1 MPANP
6 TAGVPC
12 RPGRRHCLKSLVA
25 GAAMA
30 LGVAPLD
37 AHAQHYRGLF
47 NRASPELPTHAKRV
61 VSLEFL
67 FTESLLALDV
77 TPVGVADPRGYAQWV
92 RYRADRIEAGA
103 SVGTR
108 EQPNLEAIAALRPD
122 LIVAYAYRHERLF
135 DALSRIAPTVVFNV
149 QPAQGEGDAL
159 DRMLAIFRA
168 IGGMTGRAQAAA
180 QVVADSE
187 ARIAVARDL
196 ALRDGFRDAPIA
208 LLNANAGGGNFWA
221 YDNKD
226 MIGALIGHLGAR
238 NALGWLDARQSM
250 VNLSLGDLARHPEWS
265 LIVVDNGAAPAYQ
278 LPVWRALPA
287 VRDARVAFLPP
298 SWGFGGPVSLDRIT
312 GLVGAA
318 FTSMAPAMRARAALA
333 TSSRRESEARSW
345 A

>member
-1 MPANP
+1 MPAKSD
-6 TAGVPC
+6 AGAPAH
-12 RPGRRHCLKSLVA
+12 PARRRCLKYLAA
-25 GAAMA
+25 GAVAMTGA
-30 LGVAPLD
+30 VPLD
-37 AHAQHYRGLF
+37 VHAQNYRGLF
-47 NRASPELPTHAKRV
+47 NRASPVLPTPARRV

-77 TPVGVADPRGYAQWV
+77 TPIGVADPRGYTQWV
-92 RYRADRIEAGA
+92 KYRADRLRADSA
-103 SVGTR
+103 VGTR

-135 DALSRIAPTVVFNV
+135 DALARIAPTVVFNV
-149 QPAQGEGDAL
+149 QPAEGEGDAL
-159 DRMLAIFRA
+159 DRMLAIFRSL
-168 IGGMTGRAQAAA
+168 GGMTGRVDAAA
-180 QVVADSE
+180 QIVADSQ
-187 ARIAVARDL
+187 ARIAEARAS

-238 NALGWLDARQSM
+238 NALGWLDERQSM

-287 VRDARVAFLPP
+287 VRDGRVAFLPP

-312 GLVGAA
+312 GLVGTA
-318 FTSMAPAMRARAALA
+318 FASMAPAMRARAA
-333 TSSRRESEARSW
+333 SGV
-345 A
+345 

>member
-1 MPANP
+1 MPAEFL
-6 TAGVPC
+6 AGAPVSDA
-12 RPGRRHCLKSLVA
+12 RRRCLKTLAA
-25 GAAMA
+25 GAVMA
-30 LGVAPLD
+30 AGAVPLSGQ
-37 AHAQHYRGLF
+37 AQNYRGLF
-47 NRASPELPTHAKRV
+47 NRASPSLPTNARRV

-92 RYRADRIEAGA
+92 KYRADRIGA
-103 SVGTR
+103 DSSVGTR

-135 DALSRIAPTVVFNV
+135 DALARIAPTVVFNV
-149 QPAQGEGDAL
+149 QPAPGEGDAL
-159 DRMLAIFRA
+159 ERMLAIFHA
-168 IGGMTGRAQAAA
+168 IGGMTGRTAAA
-180 QVVADSE
+180 TQIVAHSE
-187 ARIAVARDL
+187 ARIAAARAA
-196 ALRDGFRDAPIA
+196 ALRDGFRNAPMA

-250 VNLSLGDLARHPEWS
+250 VNLSLGDLAQHPEWS

-287 VRDARVAFLPP
+287 VREGRVAFLPP

-312 GLVGAA
+312 GLVEAA
-318 FTSMAPAMRARAALA
+318 FASMAPAMRARAAA
-333 TSSRRESEARSW
+333 A

>member
-1 MPANP
+1 MPDNFF
-6 TAGVPC
+6 AGVPVDLA
-12 RPGRRHCLKSLVA
+12 RRRCLKSLAA
-25 GAAMA
+25 GAVVVSGAGA
-30 LGVAPLD
+30 FD

-47 NRASPELPTHAKRV
+47 NRASAELPTNARRV

-92 RYRADRIEAGA
+92 KYRADRIGA
-103 SVGTR
+103 DSSVGTR

-135 DALSRIAPTVVFNV
+135 DALARIASTVVFNV
-149 QPAQGEGDAL
+149 QPAEGEGDAL
-159 DRMLAIFRA
+159 DRMLAVFRA
-168 IGGMTGRAQAAA
+168 IGGMTGRTAAA
-180 QVVADSE
+180 SQIIADSE
-187 ARIAVARDL
+187 ARIAVARAT
-196 ALRDGFRDAPIA
+196 ALRDGFRDAPMA

-250 VNLSLGDLARHPEWS
+250 VNLSLGDLARHPEWA
-265 LIVVDNGAAPAYQ
+265 LIVVDDGAAPPYQ

-287 VRDARVAFLPP
+287 VRDGRVAFLPP

-312 GLVGAA
+312 GLVGSA
-318 FTSMAPAMRARAALA
+318 FASMAPAMRARAAGA
-333 TSSRRESEARSW
+333 
-345 A
+345 

>member
-1 MPANP
+1 MPVNLWNRWAVEQVVQAHTP
-6 TAGVPC
+6 VSH
-12 RPGRRHCLKSLVA
+12 GRRRALNYLAA
-25 GAAMA
+25 GTAMTIGTFAA
-30 LGVAPLD
+30 D
-37 AHAQHYRGLF
+37 SRAQGFRGLF
-47 NRASPELPTHAKRV
+47 NRASPELPTNARRV

-77 TPVGVADPRGYAQWV
+77 TPVGVADPRGYTQWV
-92 RYRADRIEAGA
+92 KYRAERLGSDS

-122 LIVAYAYRHERLF
+122 LIIAYAYRHERLF
-135 DALSRIAPTVVFNV
+135 DALARIAPTVVFNV

-159 DRMLAIFRA
+159 DRMLAIFRS
-168 IGGMTGRAQAAA
+168 IGDMTGRPEAAA
-180 QVVADSE
+180 QIVRDSE
-187 ARIAVARDL
+187 SRIAVARST
-196 ALRDGFRDAPIA
+196 ALRDGFRHAPIA

-226 MIGALIGHLGAR
+226 MIGALISHLGAR

-265 LIVVDNGAAPAYQ
+265 LIVVDKGDAPAYQ

-287 VRDARVAFLPP
+287 VRDGRVAFLPP

-312 GLVGAA
+312 GLVGSA
-318 FTSMAPAMRARAALA
+318 FASMAPAMRARAAA
-333 TSSRRESEARSW
+333 GA
-345 A
+345 